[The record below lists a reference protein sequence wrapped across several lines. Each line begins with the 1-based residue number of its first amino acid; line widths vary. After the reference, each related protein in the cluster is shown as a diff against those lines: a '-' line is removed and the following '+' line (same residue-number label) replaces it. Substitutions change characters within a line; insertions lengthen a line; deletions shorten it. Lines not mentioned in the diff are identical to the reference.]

1 MDWAKSKTVLILML
15 FALNIVLLVYIVF
28 FYGGAQTVSKET
40 IEDTISILESRNVR
54 LKCDI
59 PRQRGKIP
67 AIIYDNSHFNI
78 DEIIQKL
85 SGDAKLNTDA
95 LVQGNAIVKGEK
107 KISLEGN
114 NVLVYE
120 NANPSENVDVN
131 NMDEVEKYARKFL
144 SDIGIKVSAYRLDRQ
159 SRDETGEVSLHYI
172 EKFGKHFVY
181 DSYINVVIGERGVK
195 SLIFSKKNFKKLS
208 SGTVNVMPAH
218 QVLLKNFN
226 NKGENIVIVAMDI
239 GYKSFAEEA
248 ETVEAQEWP
257 KWRIVFED
265 GTERYFSAVNGE
277 EFK

>member
-1 MDWAKSKTVLILML
+1 MDWSRAKTVFILML
-15 FALNIVLLVYIVF
+15 FVLNIVLLANIVF

-40 IEDTISILESRNVR
+40 IEDTISILKSRNVL

-85 SGDAKLNTDA
+85 SGDTALNTDV
-95 LVQGNAIVKGEK
+95 LVQEKMIVKGEK
-107 KISLEGN
+107 KISLEDS

-120 NANPSENVDVN
+120 DANPSENVNVN

-144 SDIGIKVSAYRLDRQ
+144 SDIGIKISSYRLDRQ
-159 SRDETGEVSLHYI
+159 NRDKAGEVSLHFI
-172 EKFGKHFVY
+172 EKFGKHYVY
-181 DSYINVVIGERGVK
+181 DSYINVVISERGVK
-195 SLIFSKKNFKKLS
+195 SLIFSKKNIKKLS

-226 NKGENIVIVAMDI
+226 SRGENIIIVAMDI

-248 ETVEAQEWP
+248 EAVETQEWP

-265 GTERYFSAVNGE
+265 GTERYFSAVNGD